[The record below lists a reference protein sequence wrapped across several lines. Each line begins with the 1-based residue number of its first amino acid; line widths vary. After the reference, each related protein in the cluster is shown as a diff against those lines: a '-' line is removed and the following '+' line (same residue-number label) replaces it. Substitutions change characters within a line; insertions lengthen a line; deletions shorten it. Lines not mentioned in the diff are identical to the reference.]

1 MPTPYITRPR
11 LDALFSADEI
21 ARIAADTGADVEA
34 VIAAANAETDAYV
47 ASAVALPPSA
57 AAIALLEAPVADIVR
72 YRLYR
77 DAASEHTRARFEDAI
92 SFLRAIAAG
101 KVTLPVEPA
110 VDDPD
115 TEEDESQAGQP
126 AFGAAPRLT
135 RWHDIERNGS
145 EDW

>member
-1 MPTPYITRPR
+1 MPTTYITRAR
-11 LDALFSADEI
+11 LEALFSADEI
-21 ARIAADTGADVEA
+21 ARLATDTGANVES

-47 ASAVALPPSA
+47 SAAVALPPST

-77 DAASEHTRARFEDAI
+77 DAASDHTRQRFEDAI
-92 SFLRAIAAG
+92 AFLRAIAAG
-101 KVTLPVEPA
+101 KVALPIEQP

-115 TEEDESQAGQP
+115 TPEDESQAGQP

-135 RWHDIERNGS
+135 RWHDLGGTS